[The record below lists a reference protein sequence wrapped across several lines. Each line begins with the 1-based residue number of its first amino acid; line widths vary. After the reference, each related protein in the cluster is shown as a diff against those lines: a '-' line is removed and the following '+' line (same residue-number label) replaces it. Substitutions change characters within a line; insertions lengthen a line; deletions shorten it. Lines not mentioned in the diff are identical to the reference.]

1 NGARDAGEPG
11 LLGWAI
17 TAYVDVN
24 GNGTKDAGDTT
35 VAATT
40 TTNAP
45 GVYSLSLVPGKY
57 IVCETQ
63 QSGWIQSFP
72 AGTACGASSGGWGIT
87 LTSGQL
93 DDLNDFGNY
102 RNATKSGVKF
112 NDLDGDGVKDAGEPG
127 LAGWTINAYVD
138 ANGNGTRDTGE
149 NTIANSALT
158 GAGGAAPTTPTHGK
172 HVVCEGAHTRR
183 M

>member
-57 IVCETQ
+57 VVCETQ
-63 QSGWIQSFP
+63 QSGWVQSFP
-72 AGTACGASSGGWGIT
+72 AGTACGAGAGGWAIP
-87 LTSGQL
+87 LTSHQR
-93 DDLNDFGNY
+93 DSDNDFGNY
-102 RNATKSGVKF
+102 RKATKTGMKF
-112 NDLDGDGVKDAGEPG
+112 NDLNANGAKDAGEPG
-127 LAGWTINAYVD
+127 LLGWAITPYVD
-138 ANGNGTRDTGE
+138 VNGNGTKDAADTTVAATTTT
-149 NTIANSALT
+149 NA
-158 GAGGAAPTTPTHGK
+158 AGVYSLNLVPGK
-172 HVVCEGAHTRR
+172 
-183 M
+183 